1 MDQIGVVGCEA
12 LQPTGEFIE
21 VRIPVVVDCW
31 HVAKATTGTAAHAC
45 LDAQPGRAARAGR
58 FLLAAD
64 LVHIFDR
71 DGRGVAGQLLDVSTL
86 YTQDLSTYT
95 SDMPGPTVEVISE
108 SEDGGPAITTVLRG
122 DDAAAFVERVQSAAN
137 SFAGLSNNAKLSALR
152 FASDDAARGSLVEA
166 IASVPLPMPS
176 TESAVTNAIRVR
188 EFRQSLVDR
197 GAFTVDDL
205 SAGVGMKR
213 GTAQK
218 WLERHV
224 KAGRLFTV
232 KVDGRVMVPASLLD
246 SAFDPIEAWAPVLA
260 ELAEVESSG
269 WGMWAWIDGPSALLS
284 GEVPSDVIDL
294 DPGRVLLAAK
304 RRVAQAQP

>member
-1 MDQIGVVGCEA
+1 M
-12 LQPTGEFIE
+12 
-21 VRIPVVVDCW
+21 
-31 HVAKATTGTAAHAC
+31 
-45 LDAQPGRAARAGR
+45 
-58 FLLAAD
+58 
-64 LVHIFDR
+64 
-71 DGRGVAGQLLDVSTL
+71 
-86 YTQDLSTYT
+86 
-95 SDMPGPTVEVISE
+95 SDMTVEVISE
-108 SEDGGPAITTVLRG
+108 SDDGGPATTTVLRG
-122 DDAAAFVERVQSAAN
+122 DEAAAVVEHVQAAVR
-137 SFAGLSNNAKLSALR
+137 SVIGLSSGAKLSTLR
-152 FASDDAARGSLVEA
+152 FASEDAARGSLVEA

-232 KVDGRVMVPASLLD
+232 KIDGRVMVPASLLD
-246 SAFDPIEAWAPVLA
+246 SAFDPIEAWAPVLT
-260 ELAEVESSG
+260 ELAGVESSG

-284 GEVPSDVIDL
+284 GDVPSEVIDL
-294 DPGRVLLAAK
+294 DPGRVLRAAK